1 MVDGCLLHTFNSSW
15 KQKKK
20 KTVRHVFFSSFF
32 FQKKRK
38 KRESLSNHPECSSNK
53 KEIWIKNFHLQVET
67 FPKANMPWENGKNST
82 NPCRHKVS
90 NSQYLPCDF
99 TLFFMT
105 NEWKNK
111 QGKQADQHPAAMLV
125 IAAQI
130 STHDREELVTPWDF
144 FSIF

>member
-1 MVDGCLLHTFNSSW
+1 
-15 KQKKK
+15 
-20 KTVRHVFFSSFF
+20 
-32 FQKKRK
+32 
-38 KRESLSNHPECSSNK
+38 
-53 KEIWIKNFHLQVET
+53 
-67 FPKANMPWENGKNST
+67 
-82 NPCRHKVS
+82 
-90 NSQYLPCDF
+90 
-99 TLFFMT
+99 MT